1 MGKIILKDIG
11 IYAYHGCLEEESQIG
26 SLYEL
31 DVWVEGDFSNAEQ
44 SDSLNETVDYVVLSD
59 LIRFQMLIR
68 SKLIEHVANRIV
80 TEIFQHWSIIMKVGL
95 TIKKITPPMNTHVKS
110 VCYTIERTRD

>member
-44 SDSLNETVDYVVLSD
+44 SDSLNETVDYVVLCD
-59 LIRFQMLIR
+59 LIKPSFSRLIT
-68 SKLIEHVANRIV
+68 LLQN
-80 TEIFQHWSIIMKVGL
+80 F
-95 TIKKITPPMNTHVKS
+95 S
-110 VCYTIERTRD
+110 VLNL

>member
-1 MGKIILKDIG
+1 MGKITLKDIS

-31 DVWVEGDFSNAEQ
+31 DVWVEAGFLNAEQ
-44 SDSLNETVDYVVLSD
+44 SDLLNETVDYVVLSD
-59 LIRFQMLIR
+59 LIRSQMLIR

-80 TEIFQHWSIIMKVGL
+80 TEIFLHWEIIMKVGL
-95 TIKKITPPMNTHVKS
+95 TIKKITPPMNTHVRS
-110 VCYTIERTRD
+110 VHYTIERSRK